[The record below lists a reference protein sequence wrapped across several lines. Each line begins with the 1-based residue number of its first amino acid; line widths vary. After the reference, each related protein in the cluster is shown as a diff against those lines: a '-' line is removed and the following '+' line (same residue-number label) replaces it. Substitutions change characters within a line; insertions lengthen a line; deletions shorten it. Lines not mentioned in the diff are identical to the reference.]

1 MQLLQEFR
9 GRRGLI
15 SGKSAQGGDKLPGA
29 GMIDNTDGNP
39 HVGTVLQN
47 EGTIVAESSEAAA
60 IGIYYRKW
68 GDGNTKASN
77 NGTIIASGAAAA
89 GVAIGWDKDGDKT
102 FDNNSVI
109 EAVDGAK
116 AIVVEPTGATSEAII
131 NFGEKS
137 NVDGLVDVDERT
149 TLNFNKNTDVIELA
163 DDAAAVNAA
172 DGSSITIA
180 QGGADGLEIGSVKSD
195 AGSHLEFSLSRM
207 GTEADKVLI
216 VGEIEG
222 DVSVGY
228 TGAVSDEL
236 VSGGEVEN
244 LFKGVSLGDAQPESV
259 SVAEGAWGDAAT
271 YRLNP
276 DGSVSTTGRST
287 NSLLSSATDLALMNA
302 LVWRSQ
308 LTNLSDRMGT
318 LRTMPQGM
326 GLWAR
331 NNNGRLDGRGIEH
344 DYNTIE
350 LGFDAPVSSNFLFG
364 VAFDYTIGDRDVNAR
379 TANNDTYTLD
389 VYGSYFGESGA
400 FIDMMAKIGRIDTEY
415 DLSNGIT
422 ESGDYM
428 MTGAIV
434 GIEAGHRFDIN
445 NFYVEPQVQLTYS
458 WLRASDY
465 STSVRTVE
473 FDNMRSLV
481 ARVGVMGGVKF
492 NENRGAAY
500 VKASYNHD
508 FLGDVDASFA
518 SFDGR
523 MSRSIEDELD
533 DNWGEVSVGATYNLT
548 DALHAFLDV
557 GTGFGG
563 DIDQKWRVNF
573 GGRYTF

>member
-29 GMIDNTDGNP
+29 DMIDNTDGNP

-216 VGEIEG
+216 VGEVEG

-308 LTNLSDRMGT
+308 RSPICRIA
-318 LRTMPQGM
+318 
-326 GLWAR
+326 WAR
-331 NNNGRLDGRGIEH
+331 CARCPRAWAFGRATTTAAL
-344 DYNTIE
+344 T
-350 LGFDAPVSSNFLFG
+350 AAASS
-364 VAFDYTIGDRDVNAR
+364 TTTTR
-379 TANNDTYTLD
+379 
-389 VYGSYFGESGA
+389 
-400 FIDMMAKIGRIDTEY
+400 
-415 DLSNGIT
+415 LS
-422 ESGDYM
+422 S
-428 MTGAIV
+428 
-434 GIEAGHRFDIN
+434 
-445 NFYVEPQVQLTYS
+445 
-458 WLRASDY
+458 
-465 STSVRTVE
+465 
-473 FDNMRSLV
+473 
-481 ARVGVMGGVKF
+481 
-492 NENRGAAY
+492 
-500 VKASYNHD
+500 
-508 FLGDVDASFA
+508 
-518 SFDGR
+518 
-523 MSRSIEDELD
+523 
-533 DNWGEVSVGATYNLT
+533 
-548 DALHAFLDV
+548 ALMHP
-557 GTGFGG
+557 
-563 DIDQKWRVNF
+563 
-573 GGRYTF
+573 